1 METTTRSGLF
11 GWKGTILYV
20 DLSTSE
26 IREEELSTELRENY
40 IGGAG
45 INAKLLYDQLHDKPE
60 ADPLGPENAVIFGV
74 GVLAGTTF
82 PCTSRMTITS
92 KSPVTGIFG
101 DSNGGGWFPARLKHA
116 GYDHVVITGKS
127 QKPVALFIEQGK
139 KPEIVDATDLWGL
152 DTFETDAA
160 IQAKYGPCEAA
171 RIGPAAENLVRYA
184 NVFTSTKR
192 TGVHGKTGMGCVMG
206 AKKLKAVIVKADGS
220 VPVADEEKFKELGRF
235 YGEKWAG
242 NATYGLQEYGSFSLI
257 PQNSMHT
264 RIHNQ
269 QTHITSEQLEAYDVE
284 NLVKNYKTGRTSCY
298 RCPVACTQQFEVTD
312 GPYKGEKI
320 GKVEFGH
327 YTNMGPL
334 IGIFDYPQ
342 LFHISNIANRMG
354 FDCITFG
361 WIVAM
366 AMECFQRGII
376 TIKDTGG
383 VELKWGDIELV
394 TDLIKK
400 IAYREGIGNLLA
412 DSMPMI
418 LEKLPPEAREY
429 GFHTKGLSFSYN
441 CEQGIAMSLAS
452 SVATRGA
459 DHLKGHPFAA
469 MIGLED
475 MLKRVFGDNLPEGML
490 DGTNPTA
497 KGRVVWWSE
506 NYKSLMD
513 SLGICFIP
521 VVAVDVFGDP
531 IMLFEELGEIYQ
543 AATGGNPDKLFEAAE
558 RIYQLEK
565 SFNALL
571 GITRKDD
578 IRQGTRRGQKDPIYH
593 PGMLQEYYHYRGC
606 SQDGLPTRKRLEEVG
621 LSDVAKDLTKK
632 KKISE
637 YECPAITELLPKGV
651 GS

>member
-1 METTTRSGLF
+1 MSG
-11 GWKGTILYV
+11 KILRV
-20 DLSTSE
+20 NLSTGKIWEEDVS
-26 IREEELSTELRENY
+26 EELKNGY
-40 IGGAG
+40 VGGAG
-45 INAKLLYDQLHDKPE
+45 INAKLLYDALKDNPE
-60 ADPLGPENAVIFGV
+60 ADPLGPENAIIFGP
-74 GVLAGTTF
+74 GLLAGTSF
-82 PCTSRMTITS
+82 PCTSRMTITA

-101 DSNGGGWFPARLKHA
+101 DSNGGGYFPARLKQA
-116 GYDHVVITGKS
+116 GYDHVVITG
-127 QKPVALFIEQGK
+127 QADKPVALYIDKGEEPK
-139 KPEIVDATDLWGL
+139 IVDAADLWGL
-152 DTFETDAA
+152 DTYLTDEA
-160 IQAKYGPCEAA
+160 IQKKFGPCEAA
-171 RIGPAAENLVRYA
+171 RIGPAGENLVRYA

-206 AKKLKAVIVKADGS
+206 AKKLKAVIVKADGKI
-220 VPVADEEKFKELGRF
+220 PLANEKKTKELAKF
-235 YGEKWAG
+235 YREKWMG
-242 NATYGLQEYGSFSLI
+242 NATYALREYGSFSLI

-264 RIHNQ
+264 RINNQ
-269 QTHITSEQLEAYDVE
+269 QVHITEEQLDAYDVE
-284 NLVKNYKTGRTSCY
+284 KLVQNYKTGQKSCY
-298 RCPVACTQQFEVTD
+298 KCPIACTQILGVKD
-312 GPYKGEKI
+312 GPYKGEVGEKI
-320 GKVEFGH
+320 EFGH

-376 TIKDTGG
+376 TKEDTWGMELNWG
-383 VELKWGDIELV
+383 DVELVEE
-394 TDLIKK
+394 LIKK
-400 IAYREGIGNLLA
+400 IAYRDGIGDLLA

-418 LEKLPPEAREY
+418 LDKLPPEAREY
-429 GFHTKGLSFSYN
+429 GFHTKGLSFTYN
-441 CEQGIAMSLAS
+441 CEQAIAMSLAS

-475 MLKRVFGDNLPEGML
+475 MLKAIFGDELPEGML
-490 DGTNPTA
+490 DGTSPVG

-521 VVAVDVFGDP
+521 VVSVDVFGDP
-531 IMLFEELGEIYQ
+531 IVLFKEMGEIYE
-543 AATGGNPDKLFEAAE
+543 AVTGRSPEKLFEASE

-578 IRQGTRRGQKDPIYH
+578 IRTGTRRGKKDPIH
-593 PGMLQEYYHYRGC
+593 EPGMLDEYYWYRGC
-606 SQDGLPTRKRLEEVG
+606 SEDGVPTRKRLLEAG
-621 LSDVAKDLTKK
+621 LSDVVEDLEKAG
-632 KKISE
+632 IIGE
-637 YECPAITELLPKGV
+637 RECPEIASLCNCC
-651 GS
+651 

>member
-1 METTTRSGLF
+1 MTETVKGAC
-11 GWKGTILYV
+11 GWRGKILRV

-26 IREEELSTELRENY
+26 IREEELSEELKNNY

-45 INAKLLYDQLHDKPE
+45 INARLLYEALKDDPQ
-60 ADPLGPENAVIFGV
+60 ADPLGPENHIIFGP
-74 GVLAGTTF
+74 GLLAGTSF

-101 DSNGGGWFPARLKHA
+101 DSNGGGFFPARLRQA

-127 QKPVALFIEQGK
+127 EKPVALLIEQGK
-139 KPEIVDATDLWGL
+139 KPEIVDAADLWGL
-152 DTFETDAA
+152 DTHETDEE
-160 IQAKYGPCEAA
+160 IQKKYGPCEAA

-206 AKKLKAVIVKADGS
+206 AKKLKAVIVKASGNI
-220 VPVADEEKFKELGRF
+220 PAADEGKYRELAKYYR
-235 YGEKWAG
+235 EKWAG
-242 NATYGLQEYGSFSLI
+242 HATYSLQEYGSLSLI

-264 RIHNQ
+264 RINNQ
-269 QTHITSEQLEAYDVE
+269 QVHITPEQLEAYDIE
-284 NLVKNYKTGRTSCY
+284 NCVKNYKKGQTACY
-298 RCPVACTQQFEVTD
+298 NCPVACTQQWEVTE
-312 GPYKGEKI
+312 GPYKGEKSD
-320 GKVEFGH
+320 KFEFGH

-334 IGIFDYPQ
+334 LGIFDYPQ
-342 LFHISNIANRMG
+342 LFHISDLANRMG

-361 WIVAM
+361 WITAM
-366 AMECFQRGII
+366 MMECYQRGII
-376 TIKDTGG
+376 TTKDTGG
-383 VELKWGDIELV
+383 IEFKWGDINLIA
-394 TDLIKK
+394 DLIKK
-400 IAYREGIGNLLA
+400 ISYREGIGNLLA

-418 LEKLPPEAREY
+418 LTKLPPEAREY

-441 CEQGIAMSLAS
+441 CEQAIAMSLAT

-475 MLKRVFGDNLPEGML
+475 MLKRVFGENLPEGML
-490 DGTNPTA
+490 EGTNPNA

-506 NYKSLMD
+506 NYKSIMD

-521 VVAVDVFGDP
+521 VVSVDVFGDP
-531 IMLFEELGEIYQ
+531 IVLFTEMGEIYQ
-543 AATGGNPDKLFEAAE
+543 AATGRSPEKLFEAGE
-558 RIYQLEK
+558 RIYQVEK

-578 IRQGTRRGQKDPIYH
+578 YRQGTRRGQQDPIHH
-593 PGMLQEYYHYRGC
+593 PGMLEEYYWYRGC
-606 SQDGLPTRKRLEEVG
+606 SEDGVPTKKRLLEIG
-621 LSDVAKDLTKK
+621 LEDVVADLTRNG
-632 KKISE
+632 KIGE
-637 YECPAITELLPKGV
+637 RECPEIYELITKPAA
-651 GS
+651 

>member
-1 METTTRSGLF
+1 MSG
-11 GWKGTILYV
+11 KILRV
-20 DLSTSE
+20 NLTSGK
-26 IREEELSTELRENY
+26 IWEEEVSEELKKGY
-40 IGGAG
+40 VGGAG
-45 INAKLLYDQLHDKPE
+45 INAKLLYDALKDKPE
-60 ADPLGPENAVIFGV
+60 ADPLGPENAIIFGP
-74 GVLAGTTF
+74 GLLAGTSF
-82 PCTSRMTITS
+82 PCTSRMTITA

-101 DSNGGGWFPARLKHA
+101 DSNGGGFFPARLKQA
-116 GYDHVVITGKS
+116 GYDHVFITG
-127 QKPVALFIEQGK
+127 QAEQPVALYIEEGK
-139 KPEIVDATDLWGL
+139 KSEIVDASDLWGL
-152 DTFETDAA
+152 DTYETDEV
-160 IQAKYGPCEAA
+160 IQEKYGPCETA
-171 RIGPAAENLVRYA
+171 RIGPAGENLVRYA

-206 AKKLKAVIVKADGS
+206 AKKLKALIVKADGEIPL
-220 VPVADEEKFKELGRF
+220 VNEEKSKELAKF
-235 YGEKWAG
+235 YREKWMG
-242 NATYGLQEYGSFSLI
+242 NATYGLREYGSFSLI

-264 RIHNQ
+264 RINNQ
-269 QTHITSEQLEAYDVE
+269 QVHITPEQLDAYDVGK
-284 NLVKNYKTGRTSCY
+284 LVDNYKTGQKSCY
-298 RCPVACTQQFEVTD
+298 KCPIACTQILEVKE
-312 GPYKGEKI
+312 GPYKGEISEKI
-320 GKVEFGH
+320 EFGH

-366 AMECFQRGII
+366 AMECYQRGII
-376 TIKDTGG
+376 TTDDTWGMELNWG
-383 VELKWGDIELV
+383 DVELVEE
-394 TDLIKK
+394 LIKK

-418 LEKLPPEAREY
+418 LDKLPPEAREY
-429 GFHTKGLSFSYN
+429 GFHIKGLSFSYN
-441 CEQGIAMSLAS
+441 CEQAVAMSLAS

-475 MLKRVFGDNLPEGML
+475 MLKQIFGDDLPEGTL
-490 DGTNPTA
+490 DGASPVG

-521 VVAVDVFGDP
+521 VVSVDVFGDP
-531 IMLFEELGEIYQ
+531 IILFKEMGEIYE
-543 AATGGNPDKLFEAAE
+543 AVTGRSPEKLFEASE

-578 IRQGTRRGQKDPIYH
+578 IRTGTRRGKKDPIDH
-593 PGMLQEYYHYRGC
+593 PGMLEEYYWYRGC
-606 SQDGLPTRKRLEEVG
+606 SEDGVPTRKRLQEVG
-621 LSDVAKDLTKK
+621 LSDVVDDLTAAG
-632 KKISE
+632 KIGE
-637 YECPAITELLPKGV
+637 RECPEIASLCNC
-651 GS
+651 S